1 MQPPSKWPSISL
13 YLHSNVFCRGVLV
26 ASPDLEVGQEV
37 ELWACLGDFRN
48 LKPQSAPTSKAK
60 GSGKKGKAAA
70 AAGSGGSSGLE
81 KKEGAPAPHTPAV
94 LQGSALHKY
103 CGRRV
108 KLGRGVAEMRRSTM
122 FRATS
127 GLAVRL
133 TALDGGL
140 PAAPSLN
147 GVLTK
152 RYYAQNLP
160 SAVCAHVLNPKPGTR
175 VIDMCAAPGGK
186 V

>member
-1 MQPPSKWPSISL
+1 M
-13 YLHSNVFCRGVLV
+13 YCRGVLI
-26 ASPDLEVGQEV
+26 ASPDLEVSQEV
-37 ELWACLGDFRN
+37 ELWADLGDFRN
-48 LKPQSAPTSKAK
+48 LKPQNAASSNAK
-60 GSGKKGKAAA
+60 GRGKKGKAMESD
-70 AAGSGGSSGLE
+70 AGGLE
-81 KKEGAPAPHTPAV
+81 KEEKSLPPTPRTPAV

-147 GVLTK
+147 GLLTK

-160 SAVCAHVLNPKPGTR
+160 SAVCAHVLNPQPGTR

-186 V
+186 VRSRMYPS

>member
-1 MQPPSKWPSISL
+1 M
-13 YLHSNVFCRGVLV
+13 YCRGVLV

-37 ELWACLGDFRN
+37 ELWADLGDFRN
-48 LKPQSAPTSKAK
+48 LKPQNAASSNAK
-60 GSGKKGKAAA
+60 GKGKKIKAAA
-70 AAGSGGSSGLE
+70 SNSNGLE
-81 KKEGAPAPHTPAV
+81 KEEPSPSSLPPTPYTPAV
-94 LQGSALHKY
+94 LQGSTLHKY

-160 SAVCAHVLNPKPGTR
+160 SAVCAHVLNPQPGTR

-186 V
+186 VRSRMYPS